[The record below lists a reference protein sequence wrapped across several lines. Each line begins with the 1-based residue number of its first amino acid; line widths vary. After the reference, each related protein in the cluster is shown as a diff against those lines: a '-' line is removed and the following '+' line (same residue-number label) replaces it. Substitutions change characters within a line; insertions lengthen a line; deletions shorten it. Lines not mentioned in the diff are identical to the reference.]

1 MKDHAFMIQQRPK
14 LGWFYIVASIVLF
27 WTAPA
32 FSHKVTVFAW
42 VENGTVHTES
52 RFGGGRPVMQ
62 GNIEVFDPQDRKL
75 LEGTTDDEGRLSF
88 TVPQRSDLKIVLNA
102 GMGHANHWWVRAD
115 EINATEQ
122 DRVPADRPPAPVPG
136 VAMEPVS
143 SDAADCLD
151 AGTVRQIVLQALET
165 KLAPLEA
172 RLADQRPPWRD
183 IAGGIGYILGL
194 MGIAVLMRNR
204 KTKGQD

>member
-1 MKDHAFMIQQRPK
+1 MIPQRPK
-14 LGWFYIVASIVLF
+14 LGWFYIAAGIVLF

-42 VENGTVHTES
+42 VENDTVHTES
-52 RFGGGRPVMQ
+52 RYGGGRPVMQ
-62 GNIEVFDPQDRKL
+62 GKIEVFDPQDRKL
-75 LEGTTDDEGRLSF
+75 MEGTTDDEGRLSF

-115 EINATEQ
+115 EINAQGQ
-122 DRVPADRPPAPVPG
+122 DRVPTERRPAPVTG

-143 SDAADCLD
+143 SDASDCLD
-151 AGTVRQIVLQALET
+151 ANTVRQIVLQALET

-172 RLADQRPPWRD
+172 RLAGQRPPWRD

-194 MGIAVLMRNR
+194 MGIAVLVRNR
-204 KTKGQD
+204 KTKGQG